1 MTDEA
6 VHFATCPQQSLPDCP
21 ADRWK
26 LTIDACVEFR
36 WPDVDRVVVVSPH
49 PDDETLGLG
58 GLISMACARGLE
70 VLVIAVT
77 NGEAGGYGADLGN
90 VRSRE
95 LDEALRTLGGATC
108 IAIERLRLP
117 DGSVHDHDCELRD
130 QLELL
135 CRSSDLLC
143 CPLIDDWHS
152 DHEATSRA
160 VRHVGRKINCDIR
173 WYPIWS
179 WEAHDPATSRLRRS
193 ERIVLTETAQER
205 KRKAMFCYAS
215 QLTGREPVLSSR
227 VLDHFCR
234 DVEMLLRPSWSD

>member
-6 VHFATCPQQSLPDCP
+6 VEFAARTEGSLPDCP

-58 GLISMACARGLE
+58 GLISMACARGIK

-77 NGEAGGYGADLGN
+77 NGEGGGHGDDLGK

-95 LDEALRTLGGATC
+95 LDEAVRTLGGARA
-108 IAIERLRLP
+108 IAIERLGLP
-117 DGSVHDHDCELRD
+117 DGSVHDHESELRD
-130 QLELL
+130 RLERL
-135 CRSSDLLC
+135 CVTSDLLC

-152 DHEATSRA
+152 DHEATCRA
-160 VRHVGRKINCDIR
+160 VFDVGRKIKCDTR
-173 WYPIWS
+173 CYPIWS
-179 WEAHDPATSRLRRS
+179 WEAHDPATSRLRRG
-193 ERIVLTETAQER
+193 EKIVLSETAQER
-205 KRKAMFCYAS
+205 KRRAMFCYAS
-215 QLTGREPVLSSR
+215 QLTGSEPVLSSR

-234 DVEMLLRPSWSD
+234 NVEILLRPYEIN